1 MGILTDEFSEIVTV
15 GKRKFKTSAS
25 FDRVLLAQKVF
36 KDDRLTSVDKLNTAI
51 ELLVENHFLVR
62 FLRTRDSEELLQE
75 VYDTQVKV
83 PGRPQVRKTSQRVLD
98 FDLDGEY
105 IYASFMQAYGIDL
118 IGEQGKLHWKKF
130 FALFDGLPDD
140 TKIKQVMRI
149 RATDIPSPNKYN
161 QEEIRNLTELKS
173 YYALPVVGGGGQE
186 GVESLFSA
194 LERLAM

>member
-1 MGILTDEFSEIVTV
+1 MGILTDEFSEVVTI
-15 GKRKFKTSAS
+15 GKRKFKTSAA
-25 FDRVLLAQKVF
+25 FDRVLLTQKVF
-36 KDDRLTSVDKLNTAI
+36 KDDRLTSMDKLNTALG
-51 ELLVENHFLVR
+51 LLVENR
-62 FLRTRDSEELLQE
+62 FLIRRLSTRDREELLQA

-83 PGRPQVRKTSQRVLD
+83 PDRPQVRKTSRRVLD
-98 FDLDGEY
+98 FELDGEY

-118 IGEQGKLHWKKF
+118 IREQGKLHWKKF

-149 RATDIPSPNKYN
+149 RAADLPSPNKYN
-161 QEEIRNLTELKS
+161 QEEIRNLIELKS

>member
-1 MGILTDEFSEIVTV
+1 MGILIDEFSEVVTI
-15 GKRKFKTSAS
+15 GKRKFKTSAA
-25 FDRVLLAQKVF
+25 FDRVLLTQKVF
-36 KDDRLTSVDKLNTAI
+36 KDDRLTSMDKLNTALG
-51 ELLVENHFLVR
+51 LLVENRFLVR
-62 FLRTRDSEELLQE
+62 CLRTRDREELLQA

-83 PGRPQVRKTSQRVLD
+83 PDRPQVRKTSRRVLD
-98 FDLDGEY
+98 FELDGEY

-118 IGEQGKLHWKKF
+118 INAQGKLHWKKF

-149 RATDIPSPNKYN
+149 RAADLPSPNKYN

>member
-15 GKRKFKTSAS
+15 GKRKFKTSAA

-36 KDDRLTSVDKLNTAI
+36 KDDRLTSVDKLNTSLG
-51 ELLVENHFLVR
+51 LLVENRFLVR
-62 FLRTRDSEELLQE
+62 CLKTGDREELLQV
-75 VYDTQVKV
+75 VYDTQIKV
-83 PGRPQVRKTSQRVLD
+83 PGRPQVRKTSHRVLD

-118 IGEQGKLHWKKF
+118 IDAQGKLHWKKF

-149 RATDIPSPNKYN
+149 RSADIPKPNKYN